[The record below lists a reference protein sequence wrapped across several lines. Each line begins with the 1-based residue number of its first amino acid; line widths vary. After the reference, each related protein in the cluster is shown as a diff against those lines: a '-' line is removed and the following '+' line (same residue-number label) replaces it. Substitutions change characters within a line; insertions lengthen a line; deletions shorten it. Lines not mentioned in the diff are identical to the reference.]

1 MEAGAPKQRLF
12 LLATLLSCIWI
23 VPAAGQE
30 PPDVAEV
37 PAQFNL
43 DLKAAARLRP
53 QLVEQSVPAA
63 GRYAAG
69 GRVFG
74 RLVEQIGVP
83 TQTGFAQTQFAQSR
97 FAQSKFAWELRI
109 VDDGNLN
116 AYSSP
121 DGTVYVESGLARLA
135 GASNG
140 LWAAILSHEI
150 AHIVRHDWARRYLYQ
165 KGLEDGSAGAIV
177 LGDPG

>member
-63 GRYAAG
+63 GRYAPG

-121 DGTVYVESGLARLA
+121 DGTVYV
-135 GASNG
+135 
-140 LWAAILSHEI
+140 
-150 AHIVRHDWARRYLYQ
+150 
-165 KGLEDGSAGAIV
+165 
-177 LGDPG
+177 